1 MIKSIC
7 STSPTR
13 CINVLKS
20 QLIEFGLYL
29 GLNHPITVSL
39 SQNLDEKLTEFQKID
54 FMEI

>member
-1 MIKSIC
+1 M
-7 STSPTR
+7 
-13 CINVLKS
+13 NVLKS